1 MKLKYNF
8 VVNEV
13 AGNMV
18 AVAVGDDVTKF
29 NGFIKMNK
37 KGAEIFELLKTET
50 TVDTVVEE
58 MAKLYPECE
67 VEQIK
72 ESVETLV
79 DKLKTAEVL
88 E

>member
-1 MKLKYNF
+1 MEK
-8 VVNEV
+8 
-13 AGNMV
+13 
-18 AVAVGDDVTKF
+18 
-29 NGFIKMNK
+29 
-37 KGAEIFELLKTET
+37 
-50 TVDTVVEE
+50 

>member
-29 NGFIKMNK
+29 NGFIKMNR
-37 KGAEIFELLKTET
+37 KGAEIFERLKTET

-58 MAKLYPECE
+58 MAKLYPESD
-67 VEQIK
+67 VNGIK
-72 ESVETLV
+72 QSVESLV
-79 DKLKTAEVL
+79 AKLKTAEVL

>member
-29 NGFIKMNK
+29 NGFIKMNR
-37 KGAEIFELLKTET
+37 KGAEIFERLKTET

>member
-8 VVNEV
+8 VVNVV

-18 AVAVGDDVTKF
+18 AVAVGDDVPKF
-29 NGFIKMNK
+29 NGFIKMNR
-37 KGAEIFELLKTET
+37 KGAEIFERLKTET

-58 MAKLYPECE
+58 MAKLYPESDVNE
-67 VEQIK
+67 IK
-72 ESVETLV
+72 QSVESLV
-79 DKLKTAEVL
+79 AKLKTAEVL